1 MLSSSKRA
9 VDSTAY
15 GMAGAAD
22 KVKLIVNY
30 GGELRRCPVS
40 GMLRYIGG
48 ENLLVGIGLSERLAG
63 LRSRLAARSGYPDV
77 RIRYATVEEGL
88 DKLHDVESDGDVWR
102 LLTVLYYRAA
112 GVAINDDC
120 GRVGAFLLPAG
131 DGNAPST
138 VACMRQRASSPA
150 LRHAISELDTG
161 SMSTTTT
168 SSQRSSNTCANN
180 ANSRGAS
187 SLQRAQSAGSAL
199 FHNATKKI
207 DLAMRRAYIGFEAEA
222 MVAAAAEQQKFSSA
236 TKVDE
241 ATTITRANSG
251 LEPRAAIT
259 SEQRNP
265 SSSAKKSSSGGST
278 DASRACSRIE
288 AVAAQHSMLVAR
300 PAPVIFVPPP
310 PGVAVLYYYPV
321 IPV

>member
-1 MLSSSKRA
+1 
-9 VDSTAY
+9 
-15 GMAGAAD
+15 MAGAAD
-22 KVKLIVNY
+22 KVKLIVSY

-40 GMLRYIGG
+40 GMPRYIGG
-48 ENLLVGIGLSERLAG
+48 ENLLVKIGLSERLAG
-63 LRSRLAARSGYPDV
+63 LRSRLAARAGCPDV

-88 DKLHDVESDGDVWR
+88 DRLHDVESDGDVWR
-102 LLTVLYYRAA
+102 LITLLYYRAA

-120 GRVGAFLLPAG
+120 CRVRAFLLPAG
-131 DGNAPST
+131 DGDARST
-138 VACMRQRASSPA
+138 VACMRHSASSPA
-150 LRHAISELDTG
+150 LRHAISELNTG

-180 ANSRGAS
+180 ANKGAS

-207 DLAMRRAYIGFEAEA
+207 DLAIRRAYSRFEAEA

-241 ATTITRANSG
+241 ATTITPEDSG
-251 LEPRAAIT
+251 LEPRAVIT

-265 SSSAKKSSSGGST
+265 SSSATKSSSGGST

-288 AVAAQHSMLVAR
+288 AVAAQQNMVVAR
-300 PAPVIFVPPP
+300 PAPVIFLPPP